1 LNDEHNDRS
10 SEEIMSNIP
19 VELKYAKSHE
29 WARTNDDGSVTV
41 GISDTAQDQLGDMVF
56 IEVPEVGQTVI
67 AEEACAV
74 VESVKAASDV
84 YAPLGGEIVEVNE
97 SLADS
102 PETVNND
109 TYGEGW
115 IFRLQPSDAGELGA
129 LMDADAYETFL
140 ASEDH

>member
-1 LNDEHNDRS
+1 
-10 SEEIMSNIP
+10 MSNIP

-115 IFRLQPSDAGELGA
+115 IFRLEPSDAGELGA

>member
-1 LNDEHNDRS
+1 
-10 SEEIMSNIP
+10 MSNIP

-29 WARTNDDGSVTV
+29 WARINDDGSVTV
-41 GISDTAQDQLGDMVF
+41 GISDIAQGQLGDMVF
-56 IEVPEVGQTVI
+56 IEVPEVGQTVT

-97 SLADS
+97 DLADS

-109 TYGEGW
+109 AYGEGW
-115 IFRLQPSDAGELGA
+115 IFRLEPADAGELGA
-129 LMDADAYETFL
+129 MMDADAYEAFL

>member
-1 LNDEHNDRS
+1 
-10 SEEIMSNIP
+10 
-19 VELKYAKSHE
+19 
-29 WARTNDDGSVTV
+29 
-41 GISDTAQDQLGDMVF
+41 MVF
-56 IEVPEVGQTVI
+56 IEVPEVGQTVT

-97 SLADS
+97 DLADS

-109 TYGEGW
+109 AYGEGW
-115 IFRLQPSDAGELGA
+115 IFRLEPSDAGELGA
-129 LMDADAYETFL
+129 LMDAEAYEAFL

>member
-1 LNDEHNDRS
+1 
-10 SEEIMSNIP
+10 MSNIP

-29 WARTNDDGSVTV
+29 WARVNDDGSVTV

-56 IEVPEVGQTVI
+56 IEVPEVGQTVT
-67 AEEACAV
+67 AVEACAV

-97 SLADS
+97 NLADS

-109 TYGEGW
+109 AYGEGW
-115 IFRLQPSDAGELGA
+115 IFRLEPADAGELAA
-129 LMDADAYETFL
+129 LMDAEAYEAFL